1 MGPADMETDAPVFP
15 ATGYE
20 MKASGDTHIGDE
32 PGENGSNEIGADRG
46 FELVPAEM
54 PLAMPEQDF
63 STSPRDFP
71 RRALNIDLGARR
83 ILVVL
88 LALLPA
94 SMAAHEMRRS
104 IGLDGISTW
113 EGVYLALFIPLFAW
127 IAFGFATSLIGFLIL
142 TISKGA
148 GMRRHHVQF
157 ATPLK
162 GRTAVL
168 LPVCNEDFQEVLDRL
183 SIMEGSLTQVMGGE
197 RFEFF
202 ILSDSNPANG
212 EIERRAYLNIRDG
225 FSRPVHYRRRAL
237 NVGRKPGNI
246 AEWVERFGGGYDYMI
261 VLDADSVMSGQTMAR
276 LAADME
282 RHPHVG
288 LIQTVPTVVG
298 ASTFFARWQQFA
310 SRLFGPISAA
320 GMIWW
325 AGSEGMFWGHNA
337 ILRTKAFAQSC
348 GLPKLPGRAP
358 FGGHIMSHD
367 MIEAALLRRR
377 GWDVHMVMADD
388 SFEEFPPSLPDL
400 ATRDRRWCQGNIQHV
415 PLISRIKALHP
426 VSRFQLLVGASAYCT
441 SPLWLALMLV
451 VLGGALA
458 GVWPP
463 SAILPS
469 GGLLALT
476 AVLLFGPK
484 LLAMLWAM
492 ADPARRIGFGG
503 AARMSRG
510 LITDITLS
518 ILMAPVTMLTQTI
531 NLFGILMGRKSAW
544 NGQTRDRDGMAMT
557 SAIWLFKY
565 HIMLGG
571 GLTVLAVR
579 AGTSVGWMLP
589 VVAGLLLAPLLAAL
603 TARKDLGHKAGESG
617 LFQVA
622 EPWWRTQN
630 YQPGRRRPLS
640 IDDAPVKASGRMPPS
655 IAKDG

>member
-1 MGPADMETDAPVFP
+1 MK
-15 ATGYE
+15 ATGGVQ
-20 MKASGDTHIGDE
+20 SGDATGTKV
-32 PGENGSNEIGADRG
+32 PRA
-46 FELVPAEM
+46 FELVPAER
-54 PLAMPEQDF
+54 PLAMPVQDF
-63 STSPRDFP
+63 SDTPRDLP
-71 RRALNIDLGARR
+71 HRPLNIDLWARR
-83 ILVVL
+83 TLVVL

-104 IGLDGISTW
+104 IGLDGISLW

-127 IAFGFATSLIGFLIL
+127 IAFGFATSLIGFLLL
-142 TISKGA
+142 TVGKGQ
-148 GMRRHHVQF
+148 GRRPYRARP
-157 ATPLK
+157 ATPLR

-168 LPVCNEDFQEVLDRL
+168 LPVCNEDFQGVLGRL
-183 SIMEGSLTQVMGGE
+183 SIMERSLAQVMGGE

-202 ILSDSNPANG
+202 ILSDSNAENG
-212 EIERRAYLNIRDG
+212 EIERTAYLRIRNG

-237 NVGRKPGNI
+237 NIGRKPGNI

-276 LAADME
+276 LASDME

-288 LIQTVPTVVG
+288 LIQTVPTIVG

-337 ILRTKAFAQSC
+337 ILRVRAFAQSC
-348 GLPKLPGRAP
+348 GLPELPGRAP

-377 GWDVHMVMADD
+377 GWDVHMVTADD

-415 PLISRIKALHP
+415 PLISRIAGLHP

-451 VLGGALA
+451 VLGGAVA

-469 GGLLALT
+469 GSLLALT
-476 AVLLFGPK
+476 AILLFGPK
-484 LLAMLWAM
+484 LLAMLWAL

-503 AARMSRG
+503 GVRMTRG
-510 LITDITLS
+510 VIADIALS
-518 ILMAPVTMLTQTI
+518 ILMAPVSMLTQTI
-531 NLFGILMGRKSAW
+531 NLFGILMGRKSSW
-544 NGQTRDRDGMAMT
+544 NGQTRDRDGMAIM

-565 HIMLGG
+565 HILLGA
-571 GLTVLAVR
+571 GLTLLAVKSN
-579 AGTSVGWMLP
+579 TSLGWITP
-589 VVAGLLLAPLLAAL
+589 VVAGLVLAPLLAAF
-603 TARKDLGHKAGESG
+603 TARKDLGNRAAKSG

-630 YQPGRRRPLS
+630 YQKTRYRQLQLDNARPPLKPLS
-640 IDDAPVKASGRMPPS
+640 TAANDS
-655 IAKDG
+655 

>member
-1 MGPADMETDAPVFP
+1 M
-15 ATGYE
+15 
-20 MKASGDTHIGDE
+20 
-32 PGENGSNEIGADRG
+32 RG
-46 FELVPAEM
+46 FERVPTEM
-54 PLAMPEQDF
+54 PIAMPAQNFAEQ
-63 STSPRDFP
+63 PRDFP
-71 RRALNIDLGARR
+71 HRQLNIDQWARR
-83 ILVVL
+83 MLVVL

-104 IGLDGISTW
+104 IGLDGISLW

-127 IAFGFATSLIGFLIL
+127 IAFGFATSFIGFLIL
-142 TISKGA
+142 TIGK
-148 GMRRHHVQF
+148 RRARPYRAAP
-157 ATPLK
+157 ATPLR

-168 LPVCNEDFQEVLDRL
+168 LPVCNEDFLGVMGRL
-183 SIMEGSLTQVMGGE
+183 SIMERSLAQVMGGE

-202 ILSDSNPANG
+202 ILSDSNPDNG
-212 EIERRAYLNIRDG
+212 EIEKRVYLEMQGG

-276 LAADME
+276 LASDME

-298 ASTFFARWQQFA
+298 AATLFARWQQFA

-337 ILRTKAFAQSC
+337 ILRVRAFAQSC
-348 GLPKLPGRAP
+348 GLPELPGRAP

-377 GWDVHMVMADD
+377 GWDVHMVTADD

-415 PLISRIKALHP
+415 PLISKIRGLHP
-426 VSRFQLLVGASAYCT
+426 VSRFQLLVGASAYCA

-503 AARMSRG
+503 AARMTRG
-510 LITDITLS
+510 VLVDIALS
-518 ILMAPVTMLTQTI
+518 ILMAPVSMLTQTI
-531 NLFGILMGRKSAW
+531 NLFSILMGRKSSW
-544 NGQTRDRDGMAMT
+544 SGQIRDRDGMAMT
-557 SAIWLFKY
+557 SAVWLFKY

-571 GLTVLAVR
+571 ALTALAIQ
-579 AGTSVGWMLP
+579 AGTSVGWMVP
-589 VVAGLLLAPLLAAL
+589 VVAGLLLAPFLAAF
-603 TARKDLGHKAGESG
+603 TARKDLGHKAEESG

-622 EPWWRTQN
+622 EPWWRAPS
-630 YQPGRRRPLS
+630 YRPPHYPEQVRGLGTLH
-640 IDDAPVKASGRMPPS
+640 AV
-655 IAKDG
+655 AKDR

>member
-1 MGPADMETDAPVFP
+1 
-15 ATGYE
+15 
-20 MKASGDTHIGDE
+20 MKARGGKQTGGDA
-32 PGENGSNEIGADRG
+32 GADSPPRG
-46 FELVPAEM
+46 FESVPTQM

-63 STSPRDFP
+63 ADGARDFP
-71 RRALNIDLGARR
+71 HRPVNVDQWARR
-83 ILVVL
+83 LLVVL

-104 IGLDGISTW
+104 IGLDGISLW

-127 IAFGFATSLIGFLIL
+127 IAFGFATSLIGFLLL
-142 TISKGA
+142 TMGRGA
-148 GMRRHHVQF
+148 GGRPHRARF
-157 ATPLK
+157 ATPLR

-168 LPVCNEDFQEVLDRL
+168 LPVCNEDFTGVLGRL
-183 SIMEGSLTQVMGGE
+183 SIMERSLAQVMGGE

-212 EIERRAYLNIRDG
+212 EVERRAYLEMRKG

-246 AEWVERFGGGYDYMI
+246 AEWVQRFGGGYDYMI

-288 LIQTVPTVVG
+288 LIQTVPTIVG

-348 GLPKLPGRAP
+348 GLPELPGRAP

-377 GWDVHMVMADD
+377 GWDVHMVTADD

-415 PLISRIKALHP
+415 PLISRIRGLHP

-441 SPLWLALMLV
+441 SPLWLALILV

-463 SAILPS
+463 SAVLPS

-484 LLAMLWAM
+484 LLSMLWAM

-503 AARMSRG
+503 AARMTRG
-510 LITDITLS
+510 VVADIALS
-518 ILMAPVTMLTQTI
+518 ILMAPVSMLTQTI
-531 NLFGILMGRKSAW
+531 NLFGILMGRKSSW

-557 SAIWLFKY
+557 TAIWLFKY
-565 HIMLGG
+565 HIMLGAA
-571 GLTVLAVR
+571 LTVIALK
-579 AGTSVGWMLP
+579 AGTSVGWIMP
-589 VVAGLLLAPLLAAL
+589 VVAGLVLAPLLAAV
-603 TARKDLGHKAGESG
+603 TARKDLGHRAHASG

-622 EPWWRTQN
+622 EPWWRIHSWRAPHYPEQHATPALQ
-630 YQPGRRRPLS
+630 QPVVANDR
-640 IDDAPVKASGRMPPS
+640 
-655 IAKDG
+655 

>member
-1 MGPADMETDAPVFP
+1 MPA
-15 ATGYE
+15 
-20 MKASGDTHIGDE
+20 
-32 PGENGSNEIGADRG
+32 
-46 FELVPAEM
+46 
-54 PLAMPEQDF
+54 QDF
-63 STSPRDFP
+63 AAAPRDLPHRPF
-71 RRALNIDLGARR
+71 NTDLWARR
-83 ILVVL
+83 MLVVL

-113 EGVYLALFIPLFAW
+113 EGIYLALFIPLFAW
-127 IAFGFATSLIGFLIL
+127 IAFGFATSLIGFLLL
-142 TISKGA
+142 TMGKGQGVRPYRA
-148 GMRRHHVQF
+148 RAM
-157 ATPLK
+157 APLR

-168 LPVCNEDFQEVLDRL
+168 LPVCNEDFQGVLGRL
-183 SIMEGSLTQVMGGE
+183 SIMERSLAQVMGGE

-202 ILSDSNPANG
+202 ILSDSNAING
-212 EIERRAYLNIRDG
+212 EIERVAYLKMRKG

-237 NVGRKPGNI
+237 NIGRKPGNI
-246 AEWVERFGGGYDYMI
+246 AEWVQRFGGAYDYMI

-276 LAADME
+276 LASDME

-288 LIQTVPTVVG
+288 LIQTVPSIVG
-298 ASTFFARWQQFA
+298 ATTFFARWQQFA

-337 ILRTKAFAQSC
+337 ILRTRAFAQSC
-348 GLPKLPGRAP
+348 GLPELPGRAP

-377 GWDVHMVMADD
+377 GWDVHIVMADD

-415 PLISRIKALHP
+415 PLLSKIKGMHP
-426 VSRFQLLVGASAYCT
+426 VSKFQLFVGASAYCT

-451 VLGGALA
+451 VLGGAAA

-469 GGLLALT
+469 GSLLALT

-484 LLAMLWAM
+484 LLALLWAL

-503 AARMSRG
+503 GVRMVRG
-510 LITDITLS
+510 VLADIALS
-518 ILMAPVTMLTQTI
+518 ILMAPVSMLTQTI
-531 NLFGILMGRKSAW
+531 NLFGILMGRKSSW
-544 NGQTRDRDGMAMT
+544 NGQTRDRDGMAMLP
-557 SAIWLFKY
+557 AIWLFKW
-565 HIMLGG
+565 HILLGA
-571 GLTVLAVR
+571 GLTLLAVR
-579 AGTSVGWMLP
+579 SGTSLGWIMP
-589 VVAGLLLAPLLAAL
+589 VAAGLVLAPLFAAF
-603 TARKDLGHKAGESG
+603 TARKDWGSHVAKSG

-622 EPWWRTQN
+622 EPWWRMQN
-630 YQPGRRRPLS
+630 YQKTRYRQLQLDNAKLPFDPLS
-640 IDDAPVKASGRMPPS
+640 NAANDS
-655 IAKDG
+655 

>member
-1 MGPADMETDAPVFP
+1 
-15 ATGYE
+15 
-20 MKASGDTHIGDE
+20 MKAR
-32 PGENGSNEIGADRG
+32 GEAGGGAAAETAIRG
-46 FELVPAEM
+46 FEHVPAEM
-54 PLAMPEQDF
+54 PIAMPEQDF
-63 STSPRDFP
+63 GATPRDFAKRP
-71 RRALNIDLGARR
+71 FNIDQWSRR
-83 ILVVL
+83 LLIVL

-94 SMAAHEMRRS
+94 SMAAHDMRRS
-104 IGLDGISTW
+104 IGLDGISLW

-127 IAFGFATSLIGFLIL
+127 IAFGFATSLIGFLLL
-142 TISKGA
+142 TMGKGT
-148 GMRRHHVQF
+148 GVRPRRAQF
-157 ATPLK
+157 ASALK

-168 LPVCNEDFQEVLDRL
+168 LPVCNEDFQGVLRRL
-183 SIMEGSLTQVMGGE
+183 SIMERSLAQVMGGE

-212 EIERRAYLNIRDG
+212 EIERRAYLKIRTA
-225 FSRPVHYRRRAL
+225 FSRPVHYRRRAF

-246 AEWVERFGGGYDYMI
+246 AEWVQRFGGGYDYMI

-288 LIQTVPTVVG
+288 LIQTVPTIVG

-348 GLPKLPGRAP
+348 GLPELPGRAP

-377 GWDVHMVMADD
+377 GWDVYMVMADD

-415 PLISRIKALHP
+415 PLIPKIRGLHA

-441 SPLWLALMLV
+441 SPLWLALILV

-484 LLAMLWAM
+484 LLAMLWAI

-503 AARMSRG
+503 AVRMTRG
-510 LITDITLS
+510 VIADIALS
-518 ILMAPVTMLTQTI
+518 ILMAPVSMLTQTI
-531 NLFGILMGRKSAW
+531 NLFGILMGRKSSW
-544 NGQTRDRDGMAMT
+544 NGQTRDRDGIAMT
-557 SAIWLFKY
+557 GAVWLFKY
-565 HIMLGG
+565 HVMLGG
-571 GLTVLAVR
+571 ALTALALK
-579 AGTSVGWMLP
+579 AGTSLGWIVP
-589 VVAGLLLAPLLAAL
+589 VVAGLVFAPFLAAL
-603 TARKDLGHKAGESG
+603 TARKDLGDRARQSG

-622 EPWWRTQN
+622 EPWWQAQR
-630 YQPGRRRPLS
+630 YRPSRYRQLS
-640 IDDAPVKASGRMPPS
+640 LDDAPLKSASKV
-655 IAKDG
+655 ANDH